1 LFSLSN
7 RTALSLF
14 SRSSALALTLAC
26 AAPAFAGPREEDE
39 AAKARAAEVADPDP
53 EDDPARAG
61 TNDIVVTAQRREQ
74 RLQEVPTAV
83 TALSSE
89 LFAEG
94 GVGRSANEVLN
105 LVPNASAG
113 TQQHGRP
120 RWWIRGVGAGQQQLD
135 LANPVGFY
143 LDDVY
148 ISNASATGLP
158 LFDIER
164 VEVLRGPQGTLWGKN
179 TTGGA
184 INVISKRPSLTDG
197 ADENYVKL
205 EYGSFDNKVAEAGVG
220 AAIVPGVLAAR
231 ISARID
237 DREGRFDNLFT
248 GEKSNAVQGQRRAR
262 AIPARARAGV
272 RGAAQPPL
280 SRLSDRRHLLDDRQL
295 CRERRVPER
304 LCALDRQGRDQHQCR
319 RIQPHHAVRRLAASR
334 LGSRCPLA
342 DVDHRV

>member
-74 RLQEVPTAV
+74 RLQDVPVAV
-83 TALSSE
+83 TALDRSE
-89 LFAEG
+89 LFTVG
-94 GVGRSANEVLN
+94 GLGRSANEVLN

-135 LANPVGFY
+135 LSNPVGFY

-148 ISNASATGLP
+148 ISNSSATGLP

-184 INVISKRPSLTDG
+184 INIISKRPRSP
-197 ADENYVKL
+197 ER
-205 EYGSFDNKVAEAGVG
+205 AGRE
-220 AAIVPGVLAAR
+220 LREAR
-231 ISARID
+231 IWQLRQQD
-237 DREGRFDNLFT
+237 
-248 GEKSNAVQGQRRAR
+248 
-262 AIPARARAGV
+262 
-272 RGAAQPPL
+272 
-280 SRLSDRRHLLDDRQL
+280 SR
-295 CRERRVPER
+295 
-304 LCALDRQGRDQHQCR
+304 
-319 RIQPHHAVRRLAASR
+319 RRLWHHD
-334 LGSRCPLA
+334 G
-342 DVDHRV
+342 